1 MRKQKE
7 QQLQKAIV
15 RYMKLQHK
23 DIFMNGSLG
32 GIYIQKARHRDFK
45 ARGYRSGFPDL
56 FFYSPRIIHGRIRHG
71 LAIELKV
78 KGNYPTEAQKVVL
91 NRLDSSGY
99 VSMVCTGIDEAIETI
114 EWYLNCTIPEVDV
127 NYTIKE

>member
-23 DIFMNGSLG
+23 DILMNGSLG
-32 GIYIQKARHRDFK
+32 GVYIQNARHRDYK
-45 ARGYRSGFPDL
+45 QRGYTSGFPDL
-56 FFYSPRIIHGRIRHG
+56 FIYSSRIVEGEIING

-78 KGNYPTEAQKVVL
+78 KGNYPTEAQKNVIGVL
-91 NRLDSSGY
+91 NKNGY
-99 VSMVCTGIDEAIETI
+99 LACVCTGIDETLERI

-127 NYTIKE
+127 NYTIKK

>member
-32 GIYIQKARHRDFK
+32 GIYIQKARHRDYK

-56 FFYSPRIIHGRIRHG
+56 FFYSPRIVEGEIVNG

-78 KGNYPTEAQKVVL
+78 KGNYPSEAQKNVIGVL
-91 NRLDSSGY
+91 NKNGY
-99 VSMVCTGIDEAIETI
+99 LAIVCTGLDETLERI

>member
-23 DIFMNGSLG
+23 DILMNGSLG
-32 GIYIQKARHRDFK
+32 GVYIQNARHRDYK
-45 ARGYRSGFPDL
+45 QRGYTSGFPDL
-56 FFYSPRIIHGRIRHG
+56 FIYSSRIVEGEIING

-78 KGNYPTEAQKVVL
+78 KGNYPTEAQKNVIGVL
-91 NRLDSSGY
+91 NKNGY
-99 VSMVCTGIDEAIETI
+99 LACVCTGLDEALERI

-127 NYTIKE
+127 NYTIKK

>member
-32 GIYIQKARHRDFK
+32 GN
-45 ARGYRSGFPDL
+45 GY
-56 FFYSPRIIHGRIRHG
+56 
-71 LAIELKV
+71 LAC
-78 KGNYPTEAQKVVL
+78 
-91 NRLDSSGY
+91 
-99 VSMVCTGIDEAIETI
+99 VCTGLDETLERI

>member
-7 QQLQKAIV
+7 QILQKAIV
-15 RYMKLQHK
+15 RYMKLQHN

-32 GIYIQKARHRDFK
+32 GVYIQNSRHRDYK
-45 ARGYRSGFPDL
+45 ARGYTSGFPDL
-56 FFYSPRIIHGRIRHG
+56 FIYSSRIVEGEIING

-78 KGNYPTEAQKVVL
+78 KGNYPTEAQKNVIGVL
-91 NRLDSSGY
+91 NKNGY
-99 VSMVCTGIDEAIETI
+99 LACVCTGLDEALERI

-127 NYTIKE
+127 NYTIKK